1 MPWRHAVVET
11 LGRDDD
17 DNLNT
22 AGLSCNNFWRQFPAE
37 MRIALP
43 EDVPPWLSE
52 LIAVV
57 TGAIFPQDIAK
68 SKSPNLGPFLKELT
82 LKS

>member
-1 MPWRHAVVET
+1 
-11 LGRDDD
+11 
-17 DNLNT
+17 
-22 AGLSCNNFWRQFPAE
+22 